1 MSIYFD
7 LHLAAWINRLRLLDS
22 SRLKQWRLKMLKRS
36 KSIIALHDEFERAH
50 FAFKA
55 IRSSDNKRWTP
66 ALDRCHAAAQRIVKA
81 RAETIAEMLIKSRA
95 IVWLAESLKIE
106 NIATWHPNKLLR
118 SYASIG
124 LASLGKDLTRIARR
138 LNLEAA

>member
-1 MSIYFD
+1 
-7 LHLAAWINRLRLLDS
+7 
-22 SRLKQWRLKMLKRS
+22 MLKRS
-36 KSIIALHDEFERAH
+36 KSSITALNDKFERVHAT
-50 FAFKA
+50 FKA
-55 IRSSDNKRWTP
+55 IPSSEDKRWTP
-66 ALDRCHAAAQRIVKA
+66 ALDRCHAAAQSIVKA

-124 LASLGKDLTRIARR
+124 LASLGKDLTRIAKRM
-138 LNLEAA
+138 NVAA